1 MEEKKN
7 QICQKEKFCILQTK
21 NILQQGDLF
30 VINPKDGIVNVERC
44 QENMQKC
51 NLKFSLKISWILV
64 ITQHLCNGL

>member
-21 NILQQGDLF
+21 NILQQGDACVLHLFLF

-51 NLKFSLKISWILV
+51 NLKFS
-64 ITQHLCNGL
+64 